1 MCIFF
6 QEALDGTLDMLFCRY
21 PLLPFQVAFKWVKS
35 KEEIANRLICFM
47 CEFLPVR
54 VSERLHYF
62 MLNNVTHVLKNNC
75 NISHVMALVRGVCA
89 PASER
94 VRDGE
99 KERKSEMAFSR

>member
-89 PASER
+89 P
-94 VRDGE
+94 VRE
-99 KERKSEMAFSR
+99 